1 MLGQM
6 MSQPLLISSLIEHA
20 EKYHSGGDIYS
31 VNTGGG
37 VEETTWGEVAANARR
52 LASALTGLGLDPQA
66 RCGTIAWNNRR
77 HLEIYFGVSGGGFVC
92 HTINPRLFPEQLVY
106 ILNHAEDKVLFIDAT
121 FVPLVAAI
129 RDKLEHLE
137 HIVLMEAEVGD
148 AAEKLPGIIAYDD
161 LLAQGDAGF
170 DWPDMDENTASSLCY
185 TSGTTGNPKG
195 VLYSH
200 RSTVLH
206 SFGINLA
213 DSVAISAAEVVL
225 PVVPMFHVN
234 AWGAP
239 YACAMVGA
247 RMVMPGPGLDGP
259 SLVKL
264 IDTYRV
270 SLALG
275 VPTIWLG
282 LLGEAKKG
290 GSKLE
295 SLKRTVVGGSAC
307 PPSMIKSFREEFG
320 VDTIHA
326 WGMTEMSPVG
336 TVNRPLAKH
345 ADLPEAEQ
353 HRLRENQGRPVFG
366 VELEILDD
374 DGNPLP
380 HDGKAQGDLVT
391 RGHWILDAYFKKST
405 DETLTNGWFDTGDV
419 ATMDPDGYV
428 TIKDR
433 SKDIIKSGGEW
444 ISSVELENIAI
455 SHPDLSD
462 AAVIG
467 ARHEKWDER
476 PVLVAVKAEGKDPSE
491 DAILEIFDGK
501 IAKWQIPDKVVF
513 TKELPRNAT
522 GKVLKRNLRDEFGD
536 VLMD

>member
-6 MSQPLLISSLIEHA
+6 MNKPLLISSLIEHA
-20 EKYHSGGDIYS
+20 QRYHSSGQIYS

-37 VEETTWGEVAANARR
+37 VEETTWGEVGRNSRR
-52 LASALTGLGLDPQA
+52 LASALTKLGLAPQA

-77 HLEIYFGVSGGGFVC
+77 HLEIYYGTSGGGFVC

-106 ILNHAEDKVLFIDAT
+106 ILNHAEDKVLFIDRT
-121 FVPLVAAI
+121 FVPLVAAV

-137 HIVLMEAEVGD
+137 HIILMEGRDEE
-148 AAEKLPGIIAYDD
+148 AAETLPGLKFYDEFIAE
-161 LLAQGDAGF
+161 GDE
-170 DWPDMDENTASSLCY
+170 DYQWPDLDEQTASSLCY

-206 SFGINLA
+206 SFAINLA
-213 DSVAISAAEVVL
+213 DSVAISASEVVL

-239 YACAMVGA
+239 YACAMTGA
-247 RMVMPGPGLDGP
+247 RMVMPGPGLDGA

-264 IDTYRV
+264 IDTYGIT
-270 SLALG
+270 LAMG

-282 LLGEAKKG
+282 LLGEARKT

-307 PPSMIKSFREEFG
+307 PPSMITAFREEFG
-320 VDTIHA
+320 VDTVHA

-336 TVNRPLAKH
+336 SVNRPLAKH
-345 ADLPEAEQ
+345 GELPIEEQ

-374 DGNPLP
+374 EGNPLP

-391 RGHWILDAYFKKST
+391 RGHWILDSYFRKSRE
-405 DETLTNGWFDTGDV
+405 ETLRGDWFDTGDV
-419 ATMDPDGYV
+419 ATMDEDGYI

-455 SHPDLSD
+455 GHPKLAD

-476 PVLVAVKAEGKDPSE
+476 PVLVAVKAVGQEPTE
-491 DAILEIFDGK
+491 EEILQVFEGK
-501 IAKWQIPDKVVF
+501 IAKWQIPDRVVF
-513 TKELPRNAT
+513 ADELPRNAT
-522 GKVLKRNLRDEFGD
+522 GKVLKRNLRESYGEIL
-536 VLMD
+536 VG